1 MYKKLG
7 FIILASGLVLS
18 ACSTGSKE
26 ENNGSKDQ
34 KEEEHME
41 HKSES
46 KAPDDMKRTD
56 DSKFKKGDEVTIT
69 AGHMSGMKNAE
80 ATVKGAY
87 ETYAYVVSYTPTNGD
102 EKVSNHKWV
111 VNEEVADAPENG
123 FKKGDTVKL
132 EADHMPGMKGAE
144 AKIDDVNKT
153 TVYVVDYRS
162 TENDKMVKNHKW
174 MTSNEL
180 KSR

>member
-1 MYKKLG
+1 KELS
-7 FIILASGLVLS
+7 FIIVASGLVLS
-18 ACSTGSKE
+18 ACYHDNEKE
-26 ENNGSKDQ
+26 KQESKDQ
-34 KEEEHME
+34 QQEEHRA

-46 KAPDDMKRTD
+46 KAPNGIKTTD
-56 DSKFKKGDEVTIT
+56 DGKFKKGDEVTIT
-69 AGHMSGMKNAE
+69 AGHMPGMKNAE

-111 VNEEVADAPENG
+111 VNEEVADATENG

>member
-1 MYKKLG
+1 MIKKLS

-18 ACSTGSKE
+18 ACSNGSGE
-26 ENNGSKDQ
+26 EKDSKDQ
-34 KEEEHME
+34 KHEEHME
-41 HKSES
+41 HKSEN
-46 KAPDDMKRTD
+46 KVPEDMESTEE
-56 DSKFKKGDEVTIT
+56 SKFKKDDEVTIT

-87 ETYAYVVSYTPTNGD
+87 ETYAYVVSYTPTNGI